1 MARERNEIC
10 KARKDSGLSCNGCQ
24 YTEGCEILKKEAE
37 ELPEDIKPGTKQ
49 AKIYK
54 LLKEGKKAAEIIKT
68 KEFASESVYIVA
80 RKHFPDALAKP
91 QKKED
96 ERMRKALEIVKEM
109 YNTEQPLP
117 EMEINPKIT
126 ALEQALKEGPKW
138 KKRCEVLLE
147 SLKKAQAT
155 LEDGEIVETYKQ
167 MQQMIEFLEAVK

>member
-1 MARERNEIC
+1 
-10 KARKDSGLSCNGCQ
+10 
-24 YTEGCEILKKEAE
+24 
-37 ELPEDIKPGTKQ
+37 
-49 AKIYK
+49 
-54 LLKEGKKAAEIIKT
+54 
-68 KEFASESVYIVA
+68 
-80 RKHFPDALAKP
+80 
-91 QKKED
+91 
-96 ERMRKALEIVKEM
+96 M